1 MTTLPE
7 AFLRVPIA
15 HRALHDVSDGRPENS
30 RAAIRAAIDHGY
42 GIEVD
47 LKLSRD
53 GQAIVFHDYDM
64 GRLTGRPG
72 PVQQRSAAELAA
84 IPLLGGD
91 EGAPSLAEAL
101 ALVAGRVPMLIEL
114 KDQHGQMGETDGR
127 LERAVAAA
135 LEGYAGDVALMSFN
149 PRSVVQLKTL
159 CPDVARGI
167 VTCGYPEE
175 DWPLLRAEMRAH
187 LATVPDYDEAGA
199 SFISHEVIDLGAP
212 RVAELKAAGAHVLC
226 WTVRSP
232 AQEAEARRVAEN
244 ITFERYLPAFPG

>member
-47 LKLSRD
+47 LQLSRD

-64 GRLTGRPG
+64 GRLT
-72 PVQQRSAAELAA
+72 
-84 IPLLGGD
+84 
-91 EGAPSLAEAL
+91 
-101 ALVAGRVPMLIEL
+101 GRVPMLIEL